1 MKRLDSSIRLYYNV
15 YVIKRESDS
24 KMYYE
29 NQIKDLLLCSQDYAS
44 RIYAAI
50 CHLDLSEMS
59 QETFMMEVAIATNFV
74 EANEGDL

>member
-1 MKRLDSSIRLYYNV
+1 
-15 YVIKRESDS
+15 
-24 KMYYE
+24 MYYE

-50 CHLDLSEMS
+50 CRLDLSEMS

>member
-1 MKRLDSSIRLYYNV
+1 
-15 YVIKRESDS
+15 
-24 KMYYE
+24 MYWE

-44 RIYAAI
+44 RIYDAI